1 MDTYDFVQLA
11 FLAVGGEIQGKTKI
25 QKTVYFLGI
34 LTGEI
39 GNVAIGRPGFGYG
52 PHFYGPYSSEVAGAV
67 GQLHALGFLDRQIV
81 QTGVTDPQGFEVKR
95 YDFSFTKVGRRVANT
110 KAERLREPWNK
121 LQQAADVLRTAGDI
135 DYMKM
140 SIAAKAYFML
150 GARGGS
156 ATTGDLAELAPRFG
170 WNVSRDQIR
179 EAAAYLNKLGLAK

>member
-39 GNVAIGRPGFGYG
+39 GNLGYG

-95 YDFSFTKVGRRVANT
+95 YDFSFTKVGRCVANT